1 MAKIL
6 TGKVISIKMNKTIV
20 VTVERKF
27 RHALYHKVIVRNKK
41 YKAHN
46 ENPKIKVGDMVEIK
60 ETRPISREKHF
71 IVINNEVESPKLKAE
86 SAKTKVENSK

>member
-1 MAKIL
+1 
-6 TGKVISIKMNKTIV
+6 
-20 VTVERKF
+20 
-27 RHALYHKVIVRNKK
+27 
-41 YKAHN
+41 
-46 ENPKIKVGDMVEIK
+46 MVEIK